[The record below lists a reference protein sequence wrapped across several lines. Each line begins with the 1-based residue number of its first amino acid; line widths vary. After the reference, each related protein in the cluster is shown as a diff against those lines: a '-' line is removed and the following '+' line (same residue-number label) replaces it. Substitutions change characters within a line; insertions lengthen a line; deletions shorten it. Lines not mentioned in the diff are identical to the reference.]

1 MLIDDFRI
9 GDYNPRCLGT
19 VFLFLRPERV
29 WKRKKEMNSIRLLC
43 ICCGSLLLA
52 GCAASQK
59 SATQTAGKGK
69 QVKEVYLTGVNRQQA
84 IVISEQVLRDMNF
97 SIAKEDPNTGYILTR
112 PLAGSQFFEFW
123 RKDNVGAFNTAE
135 SSMHSIR
142 RTVELKMSEIDRK
155 FCINCNVRVQRLSL
169 SSPPERT
176 AGFKYDK
183 ITGQK
188 IRSTSLGLEPQSG
201 QMTWIELGND
211 ELLASAILKKIESL
225 SLKKQM

>member
-9 GDYNPRCLGT
+9 GDYNPEYLEM
-19 VFLFLRPERV
+19 VSLFLRLDWV

-43 ICCGSLLLA
+43 ICCGSLLLT
-52 GCAASQK
+52 GCATSQK
-59 SATQTAGKGK
+59 SATQTADKGE
-69 QVKEVYLTGVNRQQA
+69 QVKEVYLTGVTRQRA

-97 SIAKEDPNTGYILTR
+97 SIAKEDANTGYILTR
-112 PLAGSQFFEFW
+112 PLAGGQFFEFW
-123 RKDNVGAFNTAE
+123 RQDNVGAFNTAE

-142 RTVELKMSEIDRK
+142 RTAELKISDADRK
-155 FCINCNVRVQRLSL
+155 LCINCNVRVQRLSL
-169 SSPPERT
+169 SAPPERT

-183 ITGQK
+183 IIGQK